1 MKYCFQYVIH
11 IKEYIMAVSLEKN
24 VCISKENLKAKAM
37 QRAIELDLEKG
48 IAANYYKI
56 VGNKIFRKVNGKM
69 EPTGIGFA

>member
-1 MKYCFQYVIH
+1 
-11 IKEYIMAVSLEKN
+11 MAVSLEKN